1 MMAEI
6 TVLLADDH
14 TVVRDGLRV
23 LLEASGDIRVI
34 GTAPDGRTAIDEV
47 RRLKPAVVVMDIAM
61 PALNGIDAT
70 MEILRVQPGT
80 NVLILSMHYSSEHV
94 YRALQAGACGYLLK
108 ESAGAEVVQA
118 VRAAAA
124 GRRYLSQKITDTV
137 VEDYLREG
145 RREGPLESLSP
156 RERQIL
162 QLTVEGRS
170 SAEIGNALHLSPKTV
185 DTYRSRLMQKLGID
199 DTAGLVK
206 FAIQNGLT
214 AI

>member
-1 MMAEI
+1 MNKAI

-14 TVVRDGLRV
+14 AVVRDGLRV
-23 LLEASGDIRVI
+23 LLEASGDIRVV
-34 GTAPDGRTAIDEV
+34 GAARDGRAAVDEA
-47 RRLKPAVVVMDIAM
+47 RRLKPAVVLMDIAM
-61 PALNGIDAT
+61 PQLNGIDAT
-70 MEILRVQPGT
+70 IEIMRLYPET
-80 NVLILSMHYSSEHV
+80 KVLILSMHYSSEHV
-94 YRALQAGACGYLLK
+94 YRALQGGASGYLLK

-118 VRAAAA
+118 VRAVAA

-137 VEDYLREG
+137 LEDYLREG
-145 RREGPLESLSP
+145 RREGPLQSLSA

-170 SAEIGNALHLSPKTV
+170 SAEIAGTLHLSPKTV

-199 DTAGLVK
+199 DLAGLVK

-214 AI
+214 SI

>member
-1 MMAEI
+1 MNNHI

-23 LLEASGDIRVI
+23 LLEASGDVRVI
-34 GTAPDGRTAIDEV
+34 GAAPDGRAAVEEA
-47 RRLKPAVVVMDIAM
+47 RRLRPAVVVMDIAM
-61 PALNGIDAT
+61 PVLNGIDAT
-70 MEILRVQPGT
+70 REILRIQPDT
-80 NVLILSMHYSSEHV
+80 NVLILSMHFSSEHV
-94 YRALQAGACGYLLK
+94 YRALQAGASGYLLK

-118 VRAAAA
+118 VKAVAS

-145 RREGPLESLSP
+145 RHEGPLESLSP

-170 SAEIGNALHLSPKTV
+170 SAEMAAHLHLSPKTV

-199 DTAGLVK
+199 DLPGLVK

-214 AI
+214 SL